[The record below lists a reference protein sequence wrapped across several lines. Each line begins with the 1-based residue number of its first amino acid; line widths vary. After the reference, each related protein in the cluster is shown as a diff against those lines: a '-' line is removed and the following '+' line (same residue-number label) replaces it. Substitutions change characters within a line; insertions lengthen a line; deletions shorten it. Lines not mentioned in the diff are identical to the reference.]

1 MCNVKESQLLSHS
14 LSHLTFVKIIVY
26 DKSLILFFISDFL
39 NIISL
44 IRRDGHVKLKC
55 HSLQIITIL
64 KNSQSLIMT
73 INQLTNKNNISSIIE
88 FVVERTNS

>member
-1 MCNVKESQLLSHS
+1 MCNIKESQLLSHS

-55 HSLQIITIL
+55 HSLEIITIL

>member
-55 HSLQIITIL
+55 HSLEIITIL

>member
-1 MCNVKESQLLSHS
+1 MCNIKESQLLSHS
-14 LSHLTFVKIIVY
+14 LSHLTFVKIIIY
-26 DKSLILFFISDFL
+26 NKSLIIIFTSDFL

-55 HSLQIITIL
+55 HSLEIITIL

-73 INQLTNKNNISSIIE
+73 INQLTNKNNISSIFE
-88 FVVERTNS
+88 VVLERTNS

>member
-26 DKSLILFFISDFL
+26 NKSLIIIFTSDFL

-55 HSLQIITIL
+55 LSLEIITIL

-88 FVVERTNS
+88 LILERTNS

>member
-39 NIISL
+39 YIISL

-55 HSLQIITIL
+55 HSLEIITIL

>member
-14 LSHLTFVKIIVY
+14 LSHLTFVKMIVY

-55 HSLQIITIL
+55 HSLEIITIL

-88 FVVERTNS
+88 FVVERTN

>member
-1 MCNVKESQLLSHS
+1 MCNIKESQLLSHS

-26 DKSLILFFISDFL
+26 NKSLILIFISDFF

-55 HSLQIITIL
+55 HSLEIITIL

-88 FVVERTNS
+88 FIVERTNS